1 MSVITAASKFIVAA
15 VGLVVAL
22 GFLDAGTAQTI
33 VGAVTALAVY
43 LVPNK

>member
-15 VGLVVAL
+15 VGIVVAL
-22 GFLDAGTAQTI
+22 GFLDPGTAQNI

-43 LVPNK
+43 WVTNK